1 MESFS
6 EALRQPV
13 VDFAILLAVI
23 LTMPPL
29 FERLK
34 LPGLVGLLVAGV
46 LLGSSGLNLLNSNS
60 ETMKLLSDIGKI
72 YLMFV
77 AGLEID
83 LELFRRTRNR
93 SLGFGFTTFAIP
105 LTAGTIVGRLFG
117 MDWNASVLI
126 GSLLASHTLLAYPIV
141 RRLGVVNDEAVTVTV
156 GATIFTD
163 IGALLVLA
171 ICVGINQGDFSTTN
185 LVTLLLSLAIYA
197 TAILFGLDWLGK
209 EFFRRTKNYEGNQF
223 LFVLLALFLSSVGAQ
238 LIGVEQIVGAFL
250 AGLAVN
256 DVVGNCPVK
265 EKVEF
270 VGSVLFIPIFFV
282 NMGLLL
288 DLQAFMKTLDTIGLT
303 LLIVG
308 GLIGSKFLAAFVV
321 KGLYRYSWRQTL
333 TMWSLSLP
341 QVAATLAAAVVG
353 FQENIIGESVLN
365 SVILMMLVTAVLGP
379 LITSRAAAKLVPE
392 TIDRVYTDADFNT
405 SKTGNSVQSLPVVEK
420 TTADSPSVV
429 ESNSS
434 EIALRIS
441 QGNNFTPFLS
451 LDSDTTEDV
460 EPLALEQ
467 FSSGAESKFS
477 RRRLGDFTVVVP
489 ISNPETE
496 RYLIEMATLVAR
508 HEGGRIVPLAIA
520 PAQARMDSRQMDL
533 AISRSQEILVQA
545 KNLSRELGV
554 EAKPLLRI
562 DCDVAA
568 GIAHAA
574 REENAKTIV
583 LGMSDRLGL
592 RARLFGN
599 LTDSV
604 LWSAHCLVLV
614 ARLLDSPLSIKRILV
629 PVENLTAWAI
639 RPIRFAQII
648 AQTNQAE
655 ITLIHVCNPKTE
667 QKRILALRN
676 QLLSLFAD
684 SSSLS
689 VKVQI
694 VPGDNIIAEILK
706 AASDR
711 DLVVLRSQ
719 RRRIGADGLA
729 SGQISTPLLKQLS
742 CSVVLFGV
750 V

>member
-34 LPGLVGLLVAGV
+34 LPGLLGLLVAGV

-83 LELFRRTRNR
+83 LEQFRRTKNR

-105 LTAGTIVGRLFG
+105 LTTGTIVGRLFG

-141 RRLGVVNDEAVTVTV
+141 RRLGVVNNEAVTVTI

-171 ICVGINQGDFSTTN
+171 ICVGINKGDFSATS

-197 TAILFGLDWLGK
+197 AAILFGLDWLGK
-209 EFFRRTKNYEGNQF
+209 EFFRRTKNDEGNQF
-223 LFVLLALFLSSVGAQ
+223 LFVLLALFLTSVGAQ

-256 DVVGNCPVK
+256 DVVGNGPVK

-288 DLQAFMKTLDTIGLT
+288 DLQAFIRTLETIGLT
-303 LLIVG
+303 LFIIG
-308 GLIGSKFLAAFVV
+308 GLIGSKFLAAFLV

-365 SVILMMLVTAVLGP
+365 SVILMMLITAVLGP
-379 LITSRAAAKLVPE
+379 LITSRTAAKLVPE
-392 TIDRVYTDADFNT
+392 TIDKVYAVTEFNSSKTDSSVIVERNT
-405 SKTGNSVQSLPVVEK
+405 SKTV
-420 TTADSPSVV
+420 
-429 ESNSS
+429 
-434 EIALRIS
+434 ALQTS
-441 QGNNFTPFLS
+441 QGGEINSPPVS
-451 LDSDTTEDV
+451 LDSDTAEGV
-460 EPLALEQ
+460 YPLNLEQ
-467 FSSGAESKFS
+467 FS
-477 RRRLGDFTVVVP
+477 VVVP
-489 ISNPETE
+489 VSNPQTE

-520 PAQARMDSRQMDL
+520 PAQARMDSLQMDL
-533 AISRSQEILVQA
+533 AISRSQELLVQA
-545 KNLSRELGV
+545 KDLSRKLGV
-554 EAKPLLRI
+554 EAKPILRI
-562 DCDVAA
+562 DFDIAA
-568 GIAHAA
+568 GISHAA
-574 REENAKTIV
+574 REENANIIV
-583 LGMSDRLGL
+583 LGMSDRLGF

-629 PVENLTAWAI
+629 PVENLTASAI
-639 RPIRFAQII
+639 RPIRFAQIL
-648 AQTNQAE
+648 AETNQAE
-655 ITLIHVCNPKTE
+655 ITLIHVCNPRTE
-667 QKRILALRN
+667 QKRISALRS
-676 QLLSLFAD
+676 QLLSLFTD
-684 SSSLS
+684 FTSQLS

-694 VPGDNIIAEILK
+694 VPADNIIAEILK
-706 AASDR
+706 AAR
-711 DLVVLRSQ
+711 GQDLVVLRSQ

-729 SGQISTPLLKQLS
+729 MGEISTPLLKQLS
-742 CSVVLFGV
+742 CSVVLFGEPHNTLNRLN
-750 V
+750 

>member
-34 LPGLVGLLVAGV
+34 LPGLVGLIVAGV
-46 LLGSSGLNLLNSNS
+46 VLGSSGLHLLNSNS

-83 LELFRRTRNR
+83 LEQFRRTRNR
-93 SLGFGFTTFAIP
+93 SLGFGFTTFAVP
-105 LTAGTIVGRLFG
+105 LITGTLIGRLFS

-141 RRLGVVNDEAVTVTV
+141 RRLGVVNNEAVTVTV

-171 ICVGINQGDFSTTN
+171 ICVGINKGDFSATS

-209 EFFRRTKNYEGNQF
+209 EFFRRTKNDQGNQF
-223 LFVLLALFLSSVGAQ
+223 LFVLLALFLTSVGAE

-256 DVVGNCPVK
+256 DVVGNGSVK

-303 LLIVG
+303 LVIVG
-308 GLIGSKFLAAFVV
+308 GLIGSKFVAAFLV
-321 KGLYRYSWRQTL
+321 KILYRYSWRQTL

-353 FQENIIGESVLN
+353 FQQKIIGESVLN
-365 SVILMMLVTAVLGP
+365 SVILLMLVTAVLGP

-392 TIDRVYTDADFNT
+392 TIEKVYTDADFNLNR
-405 SKTGNSVQSLPVVEK
+405 TGSSVQGLQVAEE
-420 TTADSPSVV
+420 TFADNQYAV
-429 ESNSS
+429 ESNTT
-434 EIALRIS
+434 EIALQIS
-441 QGNNFTPFLS
+441 QGSELIPSVS
-451 LDSDTTEDV
+451 LDSNEDV
-460 EPLALEQ
+460 YPLTLEQ
-467 FSSGAESKFS
+467 FS
-477 RRRLGDFTVVVP
+477 VVVP
-489 ISNPETE
+489 LSNPQTE
-496 RYLIEMATLVAR
+496 RYLIEMATLIAR
-508 HEGGRIVPLAIA
+508 HESGRIVPLAIA
-520 PAQARMDSRQMDL
+520 PAQAHMDSLQMDR
-533 AISRSQEILVQA
+533 AISRSQELLVQA
-545 KNLSRELGV
+545 QDLSRELGV
-554 EAKPLLRI
+554 KAKPLLRV
-562 DCDVAA
+562 DFDVAA
-568 GIAHAA
+568 GISHAA
-574 REENAKTIV
+574 REVNANLIV
-583 LGMSDRLGL
+583 LGMSDHLGL

-604 LWSAHCLVLV
+604 LWSAHCLVIV

-639 RPIRFAQII
+639 RPIRFAQIL
-648 AQTNQAE
+648 AATNQAE

-667 QKRILALRN
+667 QKRISALRN
-676 QLLSLFAD
+676 QLLSIFAD
-684 SSSLS
+684 CTSPLS
-689 VKVQI
+689 VKVEI

-706 AASDR
+706 AASSQ

-729 SGQISTPLLKQLS
+729 IGEISTPLLKQLNG
-742 CSVVLFGV
+742 SVVLFGEPHNRPNRL
-750 V
+750 

>member
-6 EALRQPV
+6 EALKQPV
-13 VDFAILLAVI
+13 TDFAILLAVI

-34 LPGLVGLLVAGV
+34 LPGLVGLLFAGV

-93 SLGFGFTTFAIP
+93 SLGFGFTTFAVP
-105 LTAGTIVGRLFG
+105 LTTGTIVGRLFG
-117 MDWNASVLI
+117 MDWNASILI

-141 RRLGVVNDEAVTVTV
+141 RRLGVVNNEAVTVTV

-171 ICVGINQGDFSTTN
+171 ICVGINKGDFSATSLIIL
-185 LVTLLLSLAIYA
+185 LVSLAIYA
-197 TAILFGLDWLGK
+197 TAILFGLDWFGK
-209 EFFRRTKNYEGNQF
+209 EFFRRTKNDQGNQF
-223 LFVLLALFLSSVGAQ
+223 LFVLLALFLTSVGAE

-256 DVVGNCPVK
+256 DVVGNGPVK

-288 DLQAFMKTLDTIGLT
+288 DLQAFIKTLDTIGLT

-308 GLIGSKFLAAFVV
+308 GLIGSKFLAAFLV
-321 KGLYRYSWRQTL
+321 KGLYRYSWQQTL

-353 FQENIIGESVLN
+353 FQQKIIGESVLN

-379 LITSRAAAKLVPE
+379 LITSRAAAQLSPE
-392 TIDRVYTDADFNT
+392 TIERVYTDKEFSS
-405 SKTGNSVQSLPVVEK
+405 SKIASSPVVEGD
-420 TTADSPSVV
+420 TLETV
-429 ESNSS
+429 
-434 EIALRIS
+434 ALRTS
-441 QGNNFTPFLS
+441 QRSEFIAPPVS
-451 LDSDTTEDV
+451 SDSETAKGV
-460 EPLALEQ
+460 YPLNLEQ
-467 FSSGAESKFS
+467 FS
-477 RRRLGDFTVVVP
+477 VVVP
-489 ISNPETE
+489 ISNPQTE

-520 PAQARMDSRQMDL
+520 PAQARMDSLQMDL
-533 AISRSQEILVQA
+533 AISRSRELLVQA
-545 KNLSRELGV
+545 QELSRELGV
-554 EAKPLLRI
+554 EAKPLLRV
-562 DCDVAA
+562 DFDVAA
-568 GIAHAA
+568 GISHAA
-574 REENAKTIV
+574 REENANIIV
-583 LGMSDRLGL
+583 LGMSEHLGL

-599 LTDSV
+599 LTNSV

-614 ARLLDSPLSIKRILV
+614 ARLLDSPLLIKRILV
-629 PVENLTAWAI
+629 PVENLTARAI
-639 RPIRFAQII
+639 RPIRFAQIL
-648 AQTNQAE
+648 AETNQAE
-655 ITLIHVCNPKTE
+655 ITLIHVCHPRTE
-667 QKRILALRN
+667 PKRISALRN

-684 SSSLS
+684 FTSQLS
-689 VKVQI
+689 VQVQI
-694 VPGDNIIAEILK
+694 VPGDNIIGEILK
-706 AASDR
+706 AASTH

-729 SGQISTPLLKQLS
+729 IGEISTPLLKQLS
-742 CSVVLFGV
+742 CSVVLFGEPHNTPNHV
-750 V
+750 N

>member
-34 LPGLVGLLVAGV
+34 LPGLLGLIVAGV
-46 LLGSSGLNLLNSNS
+46 MLGSSGLHLLNSNS

-93 SLGFGFTTFAIP
+93 SVGFGFTTFAVP
-105 LTAGTIVGRLFG
+105 LTTGTLVGRLFG

-141 RRLGVVNDEAVTVTV
+141 RRLGVVNNEAVTVTV

-171 ICVGINQGDFSTTN
+171 ICVGINKGDFSATS
-185 LVTLLLSLAIYA
+185 LVTLLVSLAIYS
-197 TAILFGLDWLGK
+197 TAILFGLDWFGK
-209 EFFRRTKNYEGNQF
+209 EFFRRTKNDEGNQF
-223 LFVLLALFLSSVGAQ
+223 LFILLALFLTSVGAE

-256 DVVGNCPVK
+256 DVVGNGPVK

-308 GLIGSKFLAAFVV
+308 GLIGSKFIAAFLV

-353 FQENIIGESVLN
+353 FQQKIIDESVLN
-365 SVILMMLVTAVLGP
+365 SVILLMLVTAVLGP
-379 LITSRAAAKLVPE
+379 IITSRTAAKLVPE
-392 TIDRVYTDADFNT
+392 TIEKVYADGKFNS
-405 SKTGNSVQSLPVVEK
+405 SKTRNSVQSLQIAEG
-420 TTADSPSVV
+420 TSRNTPSVV
-429 ESNSS
+429 ASNIS
-434 EIALRIS
+434 EMALRIS
-441 QGNNFTPFLS
+441 QGSEFTPSVS

-460 EPLALEQ
+460 YPLTLEQ
-467 FSSGAESKFS
+467 FSI
-477 RRRLGDFTVVVP
+477 VVP
-489 ISNPETE
+489 LSNPQTE

-508 HEGGRIVPLAIA
+508 HEGGRIVPLTIA

-533 AISRSQEILVQA
+533 AISRSQELLVQA
-545 KNLSRELGV
+545 QELSRELGV
-554 EAKPLLRI
+554 KAKPLLRV
-562 DCDVAA
+562 DFDVAA
-568 GIAHAA
+568 GISHAA
-574 REENAKTIV
+574 REVNANLIV
-583 LGMSDRLGL
+583 LGMSEHFGL

-599 LTDSV
+599 LTDRV

-639 RPIRFAQII
+639 RPIRFAQIL
-648 AQTNQAE
+648 AETNQAE
-655 ITLIHVCNPKTE
+655 IALLHVCHPRTE
-667 QKRILALRN
+667 LKRISELRN

-684 SSSLS
+684 FTSQLS
-689 VKVQI
+689 VRVQI

-729 SGQISTPLLKQLS
+729 IGEISTPLLKQLS
-742 CSVVLFGV
+742 CSVVLFGEPHNID
-750 V
+750 

>member
-34 LPGLVGLLVAGV
+34 LPGLLGLLVAGV

-93 SLGFGFTTFAIP
+93 SLGFGFTTFAVP
-105 LTAGTIVGRLFG
+105 LITGTIVGRLFS
-117 MDWNASVLI
+117 MDWNASILI

-141 RRLGVVNDEAVTVTV
+141 RRLGVVNNEAVTVTV

-171 ICVGINQGDFSTTN
+171 ICVGINKGDFSATS
-185 LVTLLLSLAIYA
+185 LVTLLVSLAIYA
-197 TAILFGLDWLGK
+197 TAILFGLDWFGK
-209 EFFRRTKNYEGNQF
+209 EFFRRTKNDQGNQF
-223 LFVLLALFLSSVGAQ
+223 LFVLLALFLTSVGAQ

-256 DVVGNCPVK
+256 DVVGNGPVK

-308 GLIGSKFLAAFVV
+308 GLIGSKFLAAFLV
-321 KGLYRYSWRQTL
+321 KGLYRYSWQQTL

-353 FQENIIGESVLN
+353 FQQKIIGESVLN
-365 SVILMMLVTAVLGP
+365 SVILLMLVTSVLGP
-379 LITSRAAAKLVPE
+379 LITSRTAAKLSPE
-392 TIDRVYTDADFNT
+392 TIKEVYTDTVNS
-405 SKTGNSVQSLPVVEK
+405 SKTG
-420 TTADSPSVV
+420 TSVV
-429 ESNSS
+429 VGQNTLDLS
-434 EIALRIS
+434 ENKNLKTLKTVA
-441 QGNNFTPFLS
+441 
-451 LDSDTTEDV
+451 LDSET
-460 EPLALEQ
+460 LEQ
-467 FSSGAESKFS
+467 FS
-477 RRRLGDFTVVVP
+477 VVVP
-489 ISNPETE
+489 VSNPQTE
-496 RYLIEMATLVAR
+496 QYLIEMATLVAR

-520 PAQARMDSRQMDL
+520 PAQARMDSLPMDL
-533 AISRSQEILVQA
+533 AISRSRELLVQA
-545 KNLSRELGV
+545 QELSRELGV
-554 EAKPLLRI
+554 EAKPLLRV
-562 DCDVAA
+562 DFDVAA
-568 GIAHAA
+568 GISHAA
-574 REENAKTIV
+574 REENANIIV
-583 LGMSDRLGL
+583 LGMSERLGL

-629 PVENLTAWAI
+629 PVENLTASAI
-639 RPIRFAQII
+639 RPIRFAQIL
-648 AQTNQAE
+648 AETNQAE
-655 ITLIHVCNPKTE
+655 ITLIHVCNPRTE
-667 QKRILALRN
+667 QKRISALSD

-684 SSSLS
+684 FTSQLS

-706 AASDR
+706 AAR
-711 DLVVLRSQ
+711 THDLVVLRSQ

-729 SGQISTPLLKQLS
+729 IGEISTPLLKQLN
-742 CSVVLFGV
+742 CSVVLFGEPHNTN
-750 V
+750 